1 VCGHHARGE
10 GCGGEKDAALRP
22 SGRSLGPGRGGAGRV
37 GVAVRLCGP
46 TMVPDLGSQLASGGR
61 PACFSPLSRN
71 DRMPLGCPAV
81 PGAEFSVAGFAS
93 GAFAMQPRNGPIP
106 VLDGPQRARARAAS
120 DAGGLENSD
129 WIHAQGWVRW
139 GRSAGVSAVVALMV
153 FQHRTPGVSACTAI
167 VGEWG
172 RRQDP
177 DKLGSL
183 SVSVVIPV
191 PSGMSIRARVLK
203 QSLPMHRSHG
213 RF

>member
-1 VCGHHARGE
+1 MGPQFGRGTTAGSGAGRDNGGSPQVCGHHARGQ

-93 GAFAMQPRNGPIP
+93 GAFAMQPRNGRWP
-106 VLDGPQRARARAAS
+106 VWSQGRWPFWFRESCSRALLVQNRQ
-120 DAGGLENSD
+120 GGL
-129 WIHAQGWVRW
+129 
-139 GRSAGVSAVVALMV
+139 
-153 FQHRTPGVSACTAI
+153 
-167 VGEWG
+167 
-172 RRQDP
+172 
-177 DKLGSL
+177 
-183 SVSVVIPV
+183 
-191 PSGMSIRARVLK
+191 
-203 QSLPMHRSHG
+203 
-213 RF
+213 

>member
-1 VCGHHARGE
+1 MARRWCLTWGASSLRA
-10 GCGGEKDAALRP
+10 GG
-22 SGRSLGPGRGGAGRV
+22 
-37 GVAVRLCGP
+37 
-46 TMVPDLGSQLASGGR
+46 

-153 FQHRTPGVSACTAI
+153 FATSNSWRLCLYSDCWRMGTSSGARQAWLPLRLCGHPRAI
-167 VGEWG
+167 WHVYS
-172 RRQDP
+172 RPCSQTVAAHAPFTRAI
-177 DKLGSL
+177 LGL
-183 SVSVVIPV
+183 EP
-191 PSGMSIRARVLK
+191 
-203 QSLPMHRSHG
+203 
-213 RF
+213 